1 MILCL
6 DIGNSHIFGGV
17 FNKSNKLLLC
27 FRHATYASITSD
39 QLGTF
44 LKNVLQEN
52 NFDPKQITA
61 IALCSVVPSIDYSL
75 RAACKKY
82 FKISPFVLNSS
93 IKTKI
98 KIKTINP
105 AENGADIIAGIIA
118 ATHHHPQ
125 KNLLIIDL
133 GTVTT
138 IAAVTKNREYLGV
151 TFIPGIQTAMNS
163 LQTNAEKLFTVEI
176 IKPKKA
182 LGRSTTDSIQA
193 GLFFGHLGAIKEIIS
208 RITKEIF
215 NQKKPLLIAT
225 GGFAHL
231 FKHEKIFS
239 HLEPDLVLHGI
250 KLAYEI
256 NKNEH
261 YTEQKLVSEVS

>member
-163 LQTNAEKLFTVEI
+163 LQTNAAKLFTVEI

-182 LGRSTTDSIQA
+182 LGRSTTESIQS

-208 RITKEIF
+208 KIIKEKF
-215 NQKKPLLIAT
+215 PQKKPLLIAT

-231 FKHEKIFS
+231 FKHEKIFT

-250 KLAYEI
+250 KIAYEI
-256 NKNEH
+256 NKNG
-261 YTEQKLVSEVS
+261 Q

>member
-118 ATHHHPQ
+118 AIHHHPQ

-163 LQTNAEKLFTVEI
+163 LQTNAAKLFTVEI

-182 LGRSTTDSIQA
+182 LGRSTTESIQS

-208 RITKEIF
+208 KIIKEKF
-215 NQKKPLLIAT
+215 PQKKPLLIAT

-231 FKHEKIFS
+231 FKHEKIFT

-250 KLAYEI
+250 KIAYEI
-256 NKNEH
+256 NKNG
-261 YTEQKLVSEVS
+261 Q